1 MESLTKSVVVL
12 VSGSGTTF
20 QALAAGLSGSQI
32 EIKGLIASKAG
43 IGAIEKAETLGIRAM
58 VQAGDKLADLVD
70 SFNPD
75 LIVLAGYL
83 KKIPVDFIQKFE
95 NKIINVHP
103 SLLPKYGGKGMYGK
117 NVHKAVKE
125 AGETESGA
133 TVHYVTENYDEGPV
147 VEQVR
152 VSLSESD
159 SVEDI
164 EEKVRA
170 AEKELL
176 ISAVKKILND

>member
-1 MESLTKSVVVL
+1 MKSHGKSVLVL
-12 VSGSGTTF
+12 ASGSGTTF
-20 QALAAGLSGSQI
+20 EALALGLKGSQV

-43 IGAIEKAETLGIRAM
+43 IGAIDRAKTLGIPTK
-58 VQAGDKLADLVD
+58 VVDGDNLPALVGGFD
-70 SFNPD
+70 PD

-83 KKIPVDFIQKFE
+83 KKLSPDVVKNYE

-103 SLLPKYGGKGMYGK
+103 SLLPKFGGKGMYGR

-133 TVHYVTENYDEGPV
+133 TVHWVTENYDEGPIV
-147 VEQVR
+147 QQIK

-164 EEKVRA
+164 ETKVRA

-176 ISAVKKILND
+176 ISAVNKILSD